1 MTCHE
6 SSELAT
12 IDVQYTRLVSIC
24 APERFRL
31 RATHQDAEPDDDPGS
46 PDLPP
51 MLEMRYKDDK
61 GCLLPKTDLS
71 FTPGKDEMLS
81 VLGYWWKG

>member
-1 MTCHE
+1 
-6 SSELAT
+6 
-12 IDVQYTRLVSIC
+12 
-24 APERFRL
+24 
-31 RATHQDAEPDDDPGS
+31 
-46 PDLPP
+46 